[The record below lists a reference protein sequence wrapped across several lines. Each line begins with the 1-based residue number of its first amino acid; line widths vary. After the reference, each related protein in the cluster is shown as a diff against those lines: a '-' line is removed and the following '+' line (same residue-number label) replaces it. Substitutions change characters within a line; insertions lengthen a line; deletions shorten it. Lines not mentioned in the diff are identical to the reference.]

1 PSLHQRSLQAKQR
14 TLLQQLSSLDQ
25 EREELQV
32 SLGEAEED
40 RARLQGQLQ
49 ESREQALCKPQHF
62 FCTTQELLD
71 ALQQEKLGL
80 EGAVSGLQEDVSR
93 LEEQARE
100 LQERERLLVFFPELH
115 VPTEAQF
122 ESTGS
127 LTEDMKRQLQAN
139 SIRIGVLEQE
149 NARLGAALGKV
160 KAAAQEGVLKVRMHQ
175 PGPPSRRDSAETQGR
190 TGTKGHA
197 GTLGCTGDTG
207 QRVPSSQ
214 RAKPPWAE
222 PTGKAECCPLLV
234 AEGLVLSRPEPRGR
248 ARPLSSP
255 HAGGHRR

>member
-1 PSLHQRSLQAKQR
+1 MERHQESLQAKQR
-14 TLLQQLSSLDQ
+14 TLLQQLDSLDQ

-40 RARLQGQLQ
+40 RAQLQERLQ
-49 ESREQALCKPQHF
+49 ESREQHGQQQL
-62 FCTTQELLD
+62 FCATQELLD

-80 EGAVSGLQEDVSR
+80 QQAVSELQEKVSG

-115 VPTEAQF
+115 IPTEAQL

-127 LTEDMKRQLQAN
+127 LTEDMRRQLQAN
-139 SIRIGVLEQE
+139 SIRIRVLEQE

-175 PGPPSRRDSAETQGR
+175 PGRAGATGRGPRWFTSAPFGVRSRQQGPGSLGCPGWSGPTHRDLLGQGAQGWCPAPHHQPHCGCCTAV
-190 TGTKGHA
+190 TGT
-197 GTLGCTGDTG
+197 
-207 QRVPSSQ
+207 
-214 RAKPPWAE
+214 RA
-222 PTGKAECCPLLV
+222 
-234 AEGLVLSRPEPRGR
+234 RGR
-248 ARPLSSP
+248 GL
-255 HAGGHRR
+255 